1 MYNTIEVIVLGV
13 RLDTKYIEPFVS
25 RSDIDAVKDRAVK
38 AALLLSSKKGAGNNF
53 LGWLNLPENYDKDEV
68 KRIKKSAKKIQSDS
82 DILIVI
88 GIGGSYLGARAAI
101 EFCKSANYNLY
112 GKPKILFAGN
122 TISPSALSEI
132 AELCNG
138 LDYSVNIVSKSGTTT
153 EPLLAFCMFKEM
165 LEKKYGKKE
174 AAKRIYATTDK
185 SKGHL
190 KALADKEGYETFII
204 PFDVGGRYSVLT
216 ACGLLPIAAA
226 GIDIDK
232 IIKGAYDTMK
242 ELDNDDF
249 DTNDCYQYAALRNI
263 LYEKGRSVE
272 MMISYEP
279 DFAMM
284 NEWYKQLFGE
294 SEGKEGKGLFPAS
307 AIFSTDLHS
316 LGQYIQQGEKLLFET
331 VVIFDKP
338 KKDIEINFDDDDP
351 DGFSFMAGKT
361 MDFVNKKAFKGTLF
375 AHMDGN
381 VPNIILSLPKMD
393 EYAFGCLV
401 YFLEKACAVSGY
413 MLGINPFDQPGVE
426 DYKKNMCAL
435 LGKKGYEQLK
445 AELEER
451 IAD

>member
-1 MYNTIEVIVLGV
+1 MGV

-68 KRIKKSAKKIQSDS
+68 KRIKKAAEKIQSDS

-204 PFDVGGRYSVLT
+204 PDDIGGRYSVLT

-232 IIKGAYDTMK
+232 IIKGAYDAMK

-272 MMISYEP
+272 MMVSYEP

-393 EYAFGCLV
+393 EYSFGCLV